1 MNPRCSHPGSFRQDS
16 CGTAPL
22 HESLILELKSLQV
35 FSEDVAYWQGLQE
48 QGEIE
53 SFEAVTLEPHGGE
66 LLGFVVMRGE
76 REKFNHACYS
86 DEFLR
91 LNARAGLV
99 INNFGVVAGFSGEAL
114 NRQFA
119 SFQEQASEL
128 T

>member
-1 MNPRCSHPGSFRQDS
+1 MADAVLFIGWGTVVPGREQ
-16 CGTAPL
+16 T
-22 HESLILELKSLQV
+22 SLQV
-35 FSEDVAYWQGLQE
+35 FSEGVAYWQRLQE

-76 REKFNHACYS
+76 REKLNQVRYS
-86 DEFLR
+86 EEFLR

-99 INNFGVVAGFSGEAL
+99 VQNLGVVAGFSGEAL
-114 NRQFA
+114 NRQFT